1 MLLVGLVLGLI
12 LATTPASAQSF
23 GAFQI
28 KGPNAQASG
37 RVVEEGTNVPISAA
51 RVVFAFRGRSRLQ
64 RVTDQDGRYSF
75 DELEPG
81 PYRLMVQ
88 KTGYVSLEPASVPTY
103 WVLAGQSLDV
113 GTVSLQKGGVVAGR
127 ILDSFGEPIVDISVR
142 AVKPGG
148 AIDRM
153 GEASRTNDLGEFRVF
168 GLAPGEYIVAAS
180 PRPFGNDVLSRTM
193 VSSTFYPGTSDPS
206 AAEVLTV
213 RAGQTVAGIE
223 FRTVM
228 ASTFKVS
235 GTVVDELGMPIA
247 GATVVLAGD
256 SRASGGIAAGI
267 VGETRS
273 DGMGRFSVN
282 TVTSGKYYARA
293 TTPPSDPVQVIVSD
307 ADVPGVTI
315 VVQRRR

>member
-1 MLLVGLVLGLI
+1 
-12 LATTPASAQSF
+12 
-23 GAFQI
+23 
-28 KGPNAQASG
+28 
-37 RVVEEGTNVPISAA
+37 
-51 RVVFAFRGRSRLQ
+51 
-64 RVTDQDGRYSF
+64 
-75 DELEPG
+75 LEPG
-81 PYRLMVQ
+81 PYRLTVQ
-88 KTGYVSLEPASVPTY
+88 KTGYVPLDPASVPTY

-113 GTVSLQKGGVVAGR
+113 ATVSLQKGGVVAGR
-127 ILDSFGEPIVDISVR
+127 VLDSFGEPMVDISVR
-142 AVKPGG
+142 AVKPGA

-153 GEASRTNDLGEFRVF
+153 GEANRTNDLGEFRVF
-168 GLAPGEYIVAAS
+168 GLAPGEYIIAAS
-180 PRPFGNDVLSRTM
+180 PRPFGSDALSRTM

-206 AAEVLTV
+206 AAQVLTV

-235 GTVVDELGMPIA
+235 GTVVDELGMPIV

-273 DGMGRFSVN
+273 DGAGVFSINAVM
-282 TVTSGKYYARA
+282 SGKYYATA
-293 TTPPSDPVQVIVSD
+293 KMPPSDPVQVIVAD

-315 VVQRRR
+315 VVPRRR